1 MKFDLKK
8 VFKFLLNNIINIIYG
23 LLVAFGLFILIC
35 SFNWDNIPCGLAEF
49 LYVDIYVRRLVH
61 IGYFYLFL
69 LVSVCWVIKNSIKN
83 KKKGIMKSIVF
94 FIVSFI
100 FIEFVLIL
108 DNIAEY
114 NYNKI
119 YTYNGWE
126 NNWRKPI
133 LYLYPKEETK
143 VRVDFEDESKL
154 VTTYPKFKD
163 EWKVSAKPNGDLD
176 VDGKYYYALYW
187 DEKMDENIKFD
198 EGFYVDKDNAISFL
212 EDKLSYIGLNDREK
226 NEFIMYWLPIL
237 EENEHNLVKFI
248 LTDERQEQNE
258 LIIEPKPD
266 SLLRVSIVIEKVDG
280 KVNIK
285 EQQLERFNRNG
296 FVAVEW
302 GGIVLEQ

>member
-1 MKFDLKK
+1 MKDKMKK

-23 LLVAFGLFILIC
+23 LLVIFGLFTIIC
-35 SFNWDNIPCGLAEF
+35 SYNWNNLPCGLAEF

-108 DNIAEY
+108 DNTAKY
-114 NYNKI
+114 DYNKK
-119 YTYNGWE
+119 YPYNGWE
-126 NNWRKPI
+126 NNFHKPI

-154 VTTYPKFKD
+154 VTTYPKFKNY
-163 EWKVSAKPNGDLD
+163 WGVKAKPNGDLD
-176 VDGKYYYALYW
+176 VNGKYYYALYW
-187 DEKMDENIKFD
+187 DEKIDENIKFD
-198 EGFYVDKDNAISFL
+198 EGFYVDKENAISFL
-212 EDKLSYIGLNDREK
+212 EDKLSYIGLNDRER

-237 EENEHNLVKFI
+237 EKNEHNLVKFI
-248 LTDERQEQNE
+248 FTDERQEQNE

-266 SLLRVSIVIEKVDG
+266 SLLRVSIVIKKVDG

-285 EQQLERFNRNG
+285 EQELERFNRFG
-296 FVAVEW
+296 FSAVEW
-302 GGIVLEQ
+302 GGMVIEQ